1 MHISNGMFLVFD
13 IGGTK
18 MRVAAS
24 ADGETLSAVEV
35 APTPQDYDEGIQK
48 LLALGHQ
55 VSGGVK
61 IKAVAGGIAGPFS
74 EQRAS
79 LVSSPNLAGWV
90 GRPLRQTLEQEFSV
104 PVYIENDSALA
115 ALGEAVRGA
124 GQGFRIV
131 AYLTISTGVGGARV
145 VDGRLDERAIG
156 FEPGQQVINVET
168 NKTLENCV
176 SGTAIAKRFHQPP
189 QELTD
194 PNLWEELAH
203 FLAYGINNTIVYWS
217 PEVVVL
223 GGGMM
228 GVPGISLEAV
238 ERHLR
243 GILKIFPD
251 LPPLKKAVLGD
262 RGGLIGALEYLKQK
276 LANWR

>member
-1 MHISNGMFLVFD
+1 MFLVFD

-18 MRVAAS
+18 MRLAAS
-24 ADGETLSAVEV
+24 ADGKELTVVEMV
-35 APTPQDYDEGIQK
+35 STPQDYDEGVRT
-48 LLALGHQ
+48 LLALGRKA
-55 VSGGVK
+55 SRGVE
-61 IKAVAGGIAGPFS
+61 IEAVAGGIAGPFS
-74 EQRAS
+74 EKKSS
-79 LVSSPNLAGWV
+79 LVGSPNLSGWI
-90 GRPLRQTLEQEFSV
+90 GKPLRKTLEQEFAA

-145 VDGRLDERAIG
+145 VDGRLDERTIG

-168 NKTLENCV
+168 NKTLENYI
-176 SGTAIAKRFHQPP
+176 SGTAIAKRFNQPP
-189 QELTD
+189 QEITD
-194 PNLWEELAH
+194 PNLWEELAR

-228 GVPGISLEAV
+228 GVPGVSLEAV

-251 LPPLKKAVLGD
+251 VPPLKKAVLGD
-262 RGGLIGALEYLKQK
+262 RGGLVGALAYLQQK
-276 LANWR
+276 LSSRE